1 MSASTTSI
9 FSNLSFRQP
18 PSPDLVHEGKR
29 LIQKDNVTVEEVA
42 RILSSDISFAVFI
55 LKRANN
61 AYYGLS
67 GNVNSLTHAV
77 EILGV
82 SNVLTMI
89 DTTASADRS
98 NIPMRLTSEHAFVT
112 AQISHRLTYGH
123 WIWLPSVHS
132 TIGGVFTAG
141 LLHSI
146 GRLAICTSHPEQ
158 ANMLYGY
165 SDQAFPVSGSLLELE
180 QLQFGADYAEIGAF
194 IGVKYRLPADLTDV
208 IRHFEDPTE
217 LKSWDPSY
225 NLAMTV
231 NAASNLATS
240 LGYGINPQGSF
251 IQLALSPGLQW
262 LENQTAGLASIV
274 LSEANQFLTKPTR
287 TEIKSG
293 EVRSQE
299 RRQDRD
305 PAAHLAAITQ
315 TSKALSTN
323 RTD

>member
-1 MSASTTSI
+1 MSASSTSI
-9 FSNLSFRQP
+9 FFNLSFRQP
-18 PSPDLVHEGKR
+18 PSPDLVNEGKR
-29 LIQKDNVTVEEVA
+29 LIQQDNVTVEEVA

-77 EILGV
+77 EILGI
-82 SNVLTMI
+82 SNVLAMI
-89 DTTASADRS
+89 ETSASSDRA
-98 NIPMRLTSEHAFVT
+98 NLPMRMTSEHAFVT

-123 WIWLPSVHS
+123 WIWSNNGHS

-158 ANMLYGY
+158 ANVLYGY
-165 SDQAFPVSGSLLELE
+165 SDHAFPVSGSLLELE
-180 QLQFGADYAEIGAF
+180 QLQFGADYSEVGAF
-194 IGVKYRLPADLTDV
+194 IGVKYRLPSDLTDV
-208 IRHFEDPTE
+208 IRHIEDPTA
-217 LKSWDPSY
+217 LKSSNPSY

-251 IQLALSPGLQW
+251 VQLELSPGLRW
-262 LENQTAGLASIV
+262 IENQTAGLASIV
-274 LSEANQFLTKPTR
+274 LAESHQFLTRPSR
-287 TEIKSG
+287 TEIKH
-293 EVRSQE
+293 QE
-299 RRQDRD
+299 RGPDRD
-305 PAAHLAAITQ
+305 PAAHLAAKSQ
-315 TSKALSTN
+315 TKIALSSN
-323 RTD
+323 RND